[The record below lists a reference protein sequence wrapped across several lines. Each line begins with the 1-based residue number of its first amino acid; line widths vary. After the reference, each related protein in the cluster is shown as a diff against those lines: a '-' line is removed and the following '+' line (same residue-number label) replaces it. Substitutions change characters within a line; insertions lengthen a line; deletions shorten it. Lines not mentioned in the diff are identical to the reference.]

1 MDQVNLCAWIDRSE
15 TTLGGISQQKSK
27 LIHAVLGQRQTA
39 EPQEGERVPHLWHW
53 YAFPPAV
60 AMEELGEDGHPRLGD
75 FMPPLRLNRRMWA
88 GGSLEFLA
96 PLHVGEPLKKRTRI
110 ADIAEKNGKS
120 GEMVLVSLDHEISGT
135 QGIAIRERQDIVYM
149 QMPDSYRAPKAVPA
163 PQTSDLS
170 EDVAISTPLLF
181 RYSSI
186 TFNAHRI
193 HYDLAYTREV
203 EHYPDLV
210 VHGPLQANLLMDMA
224 TRHRGYA
231 PSVFS
236 YRGVHPAFAGDK
248 IRTVAAK
255 KSEAEWSLATV
266 ANGAHQCMQAN
277 AMWEI

>member
-1 MDQVNLCAWIDRSE
+1 MDQVNLGAWIDRSE
-15 TTLGGISQQKSK
+15 VTLGGISPQKSK
-27 LIHAVLGQRQTA
+27 LVHSVLGQRGTN
-39 EPQEGERVPHLWHW
+39 EPQAGEQLPHLWHW

-75 FMPPLRLNRRMWA
+75 FMPPVRLNRRMWG

-96 PLHVGEPLKKRTRI
+96 PLQVGETLTKRSRI
-110 ADIAEKNGKS
+110 ADIVEKNGQS
-120 GEMVLVSLDHEISGT
+120 GEMVMVSLDHEISGAE
-135 QGIAIRERQDIVYM
+135 GVAIRERQNIVYM
-149 QMPDSYRAPKAVPA
+149 HMPDMYRAPKAIPA
-163 PQTSDLS
+163 PEAVDLS
-170 EDVAISTPLLF
+170 EDVAVSNPLLF

-210 VHGPLQANLLMDMA
+210 VHGPFQANLLMDMA
-224 TRHRGYA
+224 TRHRGHA

-236 YRGVHPAFAGDK
+236 YRGVHPAFAGDQIK
-248 IRTVAAK
+248 TVAAK
-255 KSEAEWSLATV
+255 KSEAEWSLSTV

>member
-1 MDQVNLCAWIDRSE
+1 MDQVNLGAWIDRSE
-15 TTLGGISQQKSK
+15 TTLGGISQQKSE
-27 LIHAVLGQRQTA
+27 LIHAVLGRRGA
-39 EPQEGERVPHLWHW
+39 AAPQGAARLPHLWHW

-75 FMPPLRLNRRMWA
+75 FMPPVRLNRRMWA

-96 PLHVGEPLKKRTRI
+96 PLHVGETLTKRSRI
-110 ADIAEKNGKS
+110 ADIQEKSAKS
-120 GEMVLVSLDHEISGT
+120 GEMVLISLDHEISGSE
-135 QGIAIRERQDIVYM
+135 GLAIRERQDIVYM
-149 QMPDSYRAPKAVPA
+149 EMPDRYRAPKAIAAPA
-163 PQTSDLS
+163 ETDLS
-170 EDVAISTPLLF
+170 EAIAVSTPLLF

-224 TRHRGYA
+224 TRHRGHA

-236 YRGVHPAFAGDK
+236 YRGVHPAFASDQ
-248 IRTVAAK
+248 ITTVATK
-255 KSEAEWSLATV
+255 KSAAEWSLSTV